1 MGALVVHFQLVGD
14 RMRDLRPMLRVLAL
28 SVAGVVATVSMASSQ
43 ARVELTPFV
52 GYYIASDLYN
62 SYAVAG
68 AGVSNVELLN
78 SMLYGGKVTFS
89 SPRSGLELSYT
100 RTGSDVRLHNVQ
112 VGQPNN
118 DVGHVDIDNYDINFI
133 GYQLTANPRV
143 TGFGEI
149 GIGWAVTHP
158 DINAT
163 FLGQNVGNPSGNT
176 LFNFNFGLGMRL
188 EMNPKLALRLEGRWR
203 VMDTNIT
210 TSSGIWCDP
219 YGYCYGYA
227 SDWYNSGELNA
238 GLSYTLR

>member
-1 MGALVVHFQLVGD
+1 MWRG
-14 RMRDLRPMLRVLAL
+14 LAL

-62 SYAVAG
+62 SYG
-68 AGVSNVELLN
+68 TGGVSNVELLN
-78 SMLYGGKVTFS
+78 TMDYGAKITFS
-89 SPRSGLELSYT
+89 TPRSGLEFAWT
-100 RTGSDVRLHNVQ
+100 RTGSDVRLNHIQAGQPQDQ
-112 VGQPNN
+112 VGR
-118 DVGHVDIDNYDINFI
+118 VDIDNYDINFI
-133 GYQLTANPRV
+133 GYQMTTNPRV

-158 DINAT
+158 DINST
-163 FLGQNVGNPSGNT
+163 FLGNVAQPDGNT
-176 LFNFNFGLGMRL
+176 LFNFNFGLGVRM
-188 EMNPKLALRLEGRWR
+188 EMNPKLALRLEGKWR

>member
-1 MGALVVHFQLVGD
+1 MGALVVHFKLVGD
-14 RMRDLRPMLRVLAL
+14 RMRDLRPMWRVLAL

-62 SYAVAG
+62 SYATSG
-68 AGVSNVELLN
+68 PGVSNVQLLN
-78 SMLYGGKVTFS
+78 SMDYGGKITFS
-89 SPRSGLELSYT
+89 SPRSGLELGYT
-100 RTGSDVRLHNVQ
+100 RTGSDVKLNNIQ
-112 VGQPNN
+112 AGQPNS
-118 DVGHVDIDNYDINFI
+118 DVGHLDIDNYDINFI
-133 GYQLTANPRV
+133 GYQMSSNPRV

-149 GIGWAVTHP
+149 GFGWAVTHP
-158 DINAT
+158 DINTT
-163 FLGQNVGNPSGNT
+163 FLGQNVAQPSGNT
-176 LFNFNFGLGMRL
+176 LFNFNFGLGMRM

>member
-1 MGALVVHFQLVGD
+1 
-14 RMRDLRPMLRVLAL
+14 MLRVLAL

-78 SMLYGGKVTFS
+78 SVAWGGKLTFS

-112 VGQPNN
+112 AGQPNN
-118 DVGHVDIDNYDINFI
+118 DVGRVNIDNYDINFI
-133 GYQLTANPRV
+133 GYQMTGNPRV
-143 TGFGEI
+143 AGFGEI
-149 GIGWAVTHP
+149 GLGWAVTHP
-158 DINAT
+158 EINAT
-163 FLGQNVGNPSGNT
+163 FLGQNISNPNGNT
-176 LFNFNFGLGMRL
+176 LFNFNFGLGVRM
-188 EMNPKLALRLEGRWR
+188 EMNPKLAMRLEGRWR

-227 SDWYNSGELNA
+227 SDWYNSGELIA